1 MDLLPGLD
9 KPTLSHPFSAFNSF
23 PGYLGKQFFADQ
35 GILFGTLVVAP
46 AAASLD
52 ESRFGIEGASR
63 PIRFTHFQK
72 DRLRAAAA
80 GEVEQFLYQSRAQA
94 AALHRA
100 GDHDVLNFPFRSQVS
115 ADDETLN
122 RVFADHQDGARGF
135 GEDPMVLGFAPVR
148 GGGGAALQ
156 LQQG

>member
-35 GILFGTLVVAP
+35 GILFGIPVIGL
-46 AAASLD
+46 AAAGLD

-100 GDHDVLNFPFRSQVS
+100 GNHDVLNLPFRSQVS
-115 ADDETLN
+115 ANDEALH
-122 RVFADHQDGARGF
+122 RGFLDHQDGAPGF
-135 GEDPMVLGFAPVR
+135 SEEPAVLGFA
-148 GGGGAALQ
+148 
-156 LQQG
+156 